1 MLRGDEEGCFEFSN
15 GGGNSSQSSH
25 RRGKQD
31 PVGRNRSEDTVKGIG
46 IGSAATK
53 LTDKILGHN
62 TDDLADILKDIAA
75 ECGLSHI
82 AYFCLAA
89 DKRPDSNLLTAVT
102 TFPKEWQA
110 RYFIKQYI
118 KIDPTVARGR
128 TAVLP
133 FDWET
138 LEKDDPAIIAFF
150 KDANR
155 HNVGRNGISIPVR
168 NRRNIKSM
176 VSFTSD
182 ALRPAWETFKK
193 QNMARLQRL
202 AALINSAT
210 VVNSK
215 LPEPQVQLSRREEE
229 CLIWSARGKT
239 HQEIGDIVG
248 LSPTSVRTHLD
259 TARHKLRCINLTHA
273 VGVAVATGVIPAVA
287 LRDSP

>member
-1 MLRGDEEGCFEFSN
+1 MLRGDEEGCFGSSN
-15 GGGNSSQSSH
+15 GSGDSSQSPH
-25 RRGKQD
+25 RRGKQG
-31 PVGRNRSEDTVKGIG
+31 PLGRNRSEDTVKGIG

-53 LTDKILGHN
+53 LTDKILGRN
-62 TDDLADILKDIAA
+62 TDDLADIMKDIAA

-82 AYFCLAA
+82 AHLRLAA
-89 DKRPDSNLLTAVT
+89 DKSPEASLLTAVT

-110 RYFIKQYI
+110 RYFMKQYI
-118 KIDPTVARGR
+118 KIDPTIARGR

-138 LEKDDPAIIAFF
+138 LERDDPAIINFF
-150 KDANR
+150 RDANR

-168 NRRNIKSM
+168 NRRNVNSM

-202 AALINSAT
+202 AALIDSAT
-210 VVNSK
+210 VVDSK
-215 LPEPQVQLSRREEE
+215 LPGPKVQLSRREEE
-229 CLIWSARGKT
+229 CLIWTGRGKT
-239 HQEIGDIVG
+239 HQEIGDILG

>member
-1 MLRGDEEGCFEFSN
+1 MLRGDEEGCFGFSN
-15 GGGNSSQSSH
+15 GGGDSSQSPD
-25 RRGKQD
+25 RRGKQG

-53 LTDKILGHN
+53 LTDKILGRN
-62 TDDLADILKDIAA
+62 TDDLADIMKDIAA

-82 AYFCLAA
+82 AHLRLAA
-89 DKRPDSNLLTAVT
+89 DKSPDSSLLTAVT

-110 RYFIKQYI
+110 RYFMKQYI
-118 KIDPTVARGR
+118 KIDPTIARGR

-138 LEKDDPAIIAFF
+138 LERDDPAIINFF
-150 KDANR
+150 RDANR

-168 NRRNIKSM
+168 NRRNVNSM

-193 QNMARLQRL
+193 QNMAGLQRL
-202 AALINSAT
+202 AALIDSAT
-210 VVNSK
+210 LVDSK

-229 CLIWSARGKT
+229 CLVWTAARQNASGNRR
-239 HQEIGDIVG
+239 HLG
-248 LSPTSVRTHLD
+248 LEPDQRPDTSGHR
-259 TARHKLRCINLTHA
+259 AA
-273 VGVAVATGVIPAVA
+273 
-287 LRDSP
+287 